1 MKKLLKNLGIWILI
15 AMVIGI
21 VVGYFMGPDASV
33 FKPLGDLFIQ
43 LIKMLVVPL
52 VLVSIISGAASLG
65 ETKSAGLVGGIS
77 IAYML
82 VTTLISIVIAI
93 LLGVVFEPGK
103 SVDDNTFNKTEYEY
117 FVEGNNNLYIDVN
130 NGESTLESLSYSI
143 ETKGIAEAKW
153 LVYAED
159 DKQPSISELLILGN
173 TIDLTELVANE
184 PEACSTED
192 SMDAE
197 NCTTTNEG
205 ETINNENSEVENAV
219 EDEAITVAKFATFEV
234 KELEAGTKYNI
245 VVAAITESGE
255 TVVTTPVL
263 NNTLPQAMGFWD
275 TIISM
280 IPENP
285 IKALTDG
292 NILQIIIFGLF
303 LGFGISI
310 LATER
315 RRKVVSG
322 LNTILEA
329 LIWCIGKVMYVAP
342 FGVFG
347 LIADATGEFGISTL
361 AQIANVLWLD
371 LIAVAIILF
380 GLYPMTIAIFS
391 RVPLKTYFRS
401 MLKPQIVSFSTASS
415 LATLPV
421 NMEACDEMG
430 ISKQTSGFVLP
441 LGATINM
448 AGNAIYYAL
457 LAIFFAQFYD
467 VDLGMAEYVSI
478 TVVCT
483 LGAIGQA
490 GVPGPT
496 LLAAAVLVAADIPL
510 EGLPLFY
517 ALDRIFD
524 MIRTT
529 LNITGDAACAAV
541 VDRFVKR

>member
-15 AMVIGI
+15 AMIIGI
-21 VVGYFMGPDASV
+21 VVGSLMGPDASA

-82 VTTLISIVIAI
+82 MTTAISIVIAI
-93 LLGVVFEPGK
+93 ILGVVFKPGE
-103 SVDDNTFNKTEYEY
+103 SANSEAFNKQTYEY
-117 FVEGNNNLYIDVN
+117 MAADNKDIYIDVN
-130 NGESTLESLSYSI
+130 NDGSTLTSLSYTI
-143 ETKGIAEAKW
+143 EAKGISEAKW
-153 LVYAED
+153 LVYNINE
-159 DKQPSISELLILGN
+159 KQPSLNEVMALGN
-173 TIDLTELVANE
+173 AIDLTQETTIEATEL
-184 PEACSTED
+184 D
-192 SMDAE
+192 
-197 NCTTTNEG
+197 
-205 ETINNENSEVENAV
+205 
-219 EDEAITVAKFATFEV
+219 
-234 KELEAGTKYNI
+234 AGTKYNI
-245 VVAAITESGE
+245 VVAATTEGGE
-255 TVVTTPVL
+255 SVVTTPL
-263 NNTLPQAMGFWD
+263 ENNTLPAPMGFWD
-275 TIISM
+275 TIIDM
-280 IPENP
+280 IPDNP
-285 IKALTDG
+285 IRALTEG

-303 LGFGISI
+303 LGFGISS

-315 RRKVVSG
+315 RRKVVGG

-347 LIADATGEFGISTL
+347 LIADATGTFGIGTL

-380 GLYPMTIAIFS
+380 GLYPFTIAMFS
-391 RVPLKTYFRS
+391 RVPLKTYFRA

-478 TVVCT
+478 TIVCT

-496 LLAAAVLVAADIPL
+496 LLAAAVLVAAGIPL

>member
-15 AMVIGI
+15 AMIIGI
-21 VVGYFMGPDASV
+21 VVGSVMGPEASA

-82 VTTLISIVIAI
+82 VTTIISIVIAI
-93 LLGVVFEPGK
+93 LLGVVFKPGE
-103 SVDDNTFNKTEYEY
+103 SVNADAFNKQTYEY
-117 FVEGNNNLYIDVN
+117 AVEGNDNIYIDVN
-130 NGESTLESLSYSI
+130 NDGSTLNTLSYSI
-143 ETKGIAEAKW
+143 EAQGITEAKW
-153 LVYAED
+153 LVYND
-159 DKQPSISELLILGN
+159 NDKQP
-173 TIDLTELVANE
+173 
-184 PEACSTED
+184 
-192 SMDAE
+192 
-197 NCTTTNEG
+197 
-205 ETINNENSEVENAV
+205 TINEVMALGYSIDPTEPTII
-219 EDEAITVAKFATFEV
+219 EARD
-234 KELEAGTKYNI
+234 LDAGTNYNI
-245 VVAAITESGE
+245 VVAATTEAGE
-255 TVVTTPVL
+255 TVITTPVK
-263 NNTLPQAMGFWD
+263 NNTLPVSMGFWETVID
-275 TIISM
+275 M

-303 LGFGISI
+303 LGFGISA
-310 LATER
+310 LATEK
-315 RRKVVSG
+315 RRKVVGG

-347 LIADATGEFGISTL
+347 LIADATGTFGIGML

-371 LIAVAIILF
+371 LIAVAVILF
-380 GLYPMTIAIFS
+380 GLYPFTIAMFS
-391 RVPLKTYFRS
+391 RVPLKTYFRA

-457 LAIFFAQFYD
+457 LAIFFAQFYGI
-467 VDLGMAEYVSI
+467 DLGMAEYVSI
-478 TVVCT
+478 TVVCA

-496 LLAAAVLVAADIPL
+496 LLAAAVLVAAGIPL